1 MTNEIWKEPIE
12 FVEIKHN
19 NWDENT
25 VDDPTADYS
34 QLKNEVISWKGD
46 SKNYTG
52 CSTGSTSREMLG

>member
-46 SKNYTG
+46 SKLY
-52 CSTGSTSREMLG
+52 RV